1 MKLQR
6 LLLVLVAILFV
17 WVLVLTSQLGKEPA
31 ASEET
36 VINNVVSGFSTD
48 LTKVAEERAPAIATV
63 ESGSSLSTAVFYR
76 SAGGKSY
83 FLTTYHALSPE
94 AISLRLENGYTAE
107 AAVKGFDVYSD
118 VCLLETEIPYELS
131 EVPFGNAELLQ
142 KGEFLLTF
150 GAPRIAEYSP
160 SVALAMVSSRKTT
173 VNNLLNYQDGDYSY
187 YLDLIQISSN
197 LTGGYSG
204 GPVFNM
210 NGELVGMNCF
220 SLRSSD
226 GVSFALPVNE
236 ISFIA
241 EKLLNGENV
250 DKTMFGIRG
259 KPVRDMRNYE
269 KAAMA
274 IELTQLEGYYIENLH
289 ADSLGIH
296 AGLQPGDIL
305 LSVNGEKIVSETDL
319 LKAQYEDTGTYDL
332 LVSRNGEQTELHL
345 SIEKES
351 EVPE

>member
-17 WVLVLTSQLGKEPA
+17 WVIVLTTRLGKEPA
-31 ASEET
+31 ANQET
-36 VINNVVSGFSTD
+36 VINNVITGFSTD
-48 LTKVAEERAPAIATV
+48 MTKVAEELAPEIVTV
-63 ESGSSLSTAVFYR
+63 ECGNSLSAAVFYR
-76 SAGGKSY
+76 AQDGKSY
-83 FLTTYHALSPE
+83 FLTTYHTVSPE
-94 AISLRLENGYTAE
+94 GVTLRLENGITAE
-107 AAVKGFDVYSD
+107 AVIKGFDVYSD
-118 VCLLETEIPYELS
+118 ICLLETEIPYELT
-131 EVPFGNAELLQ
+131 EVPFGNAELLK

-150 GAPRIAEYSP
+150 GAPRVAEYSP

-173 VNNLLNYQDGDYSY
+173 VNNLLNYQDTDYSY

-204 GPVFNM
+204 GPIFNM

-236 ISFIA
+236 IDLIA
-241 EKLLNGENV
+241 QKLLNGENAG
-250 DKTMFGIRG
+250 KTMFGIRG
-259 KPVRDMRNYE
+259 KAVQDMRNYE
-269 KAAMA
+269 KAALA
-274 IELTQLEGYYIENLH
+274 IELTQLEGYYVENLH

-305 LSVNGEKIVSETDL
+305 LSVNGEKIITETDL
-319 LKAQYEDTGTYDL
+319 LKAQYADTETYDL
-332 LVSRNGEQTELHL
+332 QVIRGGETTELHL
-345 SIEKES
+345 SIEKEG
-351 EVPE
+351 EVQE